1 MPDREELIRSW
12 SDAATSG
19 SLLTAKHDPNGVV
32 APAASYRSVLTHQM
46 SASLESFVQSGRY
59 VIRQYHDSQYPKGAG
74 YFEVAPDPASGFSVV
89 GSGVPSG
96 SMAPTGS
103 LDRLVFVSGSNQ
115 GWHVYA
121 ESTSDIAAMVAA
133 GRLRLSGSL

>member
-1 MPDREELIRSW
+1 MPDRAELLIRGW

-32 APAASYRSVLTHQM
+32 APATSYRSVLTCPM
-46 SASLESFVQSGRY
+46 SASLETFVQSG
-59 VIRQYHDSQYPKGAG
+59 QYTIKQYDDQQYPKGAG
-74 YFEVAPDPASGFSVV
+74 YFEVVPDPPSGFNVV

-96 SMAPTGS
+96 SMAPSGS

-121 ESTSDIAAMVAA
+121 ESASDIAAMAPW
-133 GRLRLSGSL
+133 